1 MARSNSSEMSSPK
14 IPRIIFSTCSNK
26 QSSLDSIR
34 AARERLT
41 SENPSWKYVEFSDA
55 DSMEF
60 IKRNFD
66 ATLFKCFQAIN
77 PVYGA
82 ARADLFRYCLI
93 YQLGGVYLDI
103 KSTTTNKLDK
113 IIRQEDSFL
122 LSQWDNRPG
131 QPHYR
136 WGIHPELSHFPG
148 GEYQQWFIAAQPRH
162 PFLKAV
168 IEKVVR
174 NILDYPLKTE
184 QPRGK
189 NGVLKTTG
197 PIAFTLAINQYI
209 LKNGLSEGGLFRH
222 IDSSKE
228 GFCYS
233 IFEESGMT
241 LTHSHILNSYGKD
254 DATQYS
260 KTHYINRSEPI
271 VIPGKA
277 TVTNN

>member
-1 MARSNSSEMSSPK
+1 MNLPK
-14 IPRIIFSTCSNK
+14 IPRFIFSTCSHK
-26 QSSLDSIR
+26 QSGLNSIR
-34 AARERLT
+34 AARDRLI
-41 SENPSWKYVEFSDA
+41 SENPSWRYVEFSDA
-55 DSMEF
+55 ESIEF
-60 IKRNFD
+60 IKNNFD
-66 ATLFKCFQAIN
+66 ETISSCFQAIN

-103 KSTTTNKLDK
+103 KSTASKQLDR
-113 IIRQEDSFL
+113 IIRDEDSFL

-168 IEKVVR
+168 IEQVIR
-174 NILDYPLKTE
+174 NILDYPSKIE

-209 LKNGLSEGGLFRH
+209 LKHKLSEGDLFRH
-222 IDSSKE
+222 VDSSRE

-233 IFEESGMT
+233 IFEASGMT
-241 LTHSHILNSYGKD
+241 LTHSRVLDSGRE
-254 DATQYS
+254 DAAEGTKNDAVQYS
-260 KTHYINRSEPI
+260 KTHYINRTDPI
-271 VIPGKA
+271 IIPNKSIFPS
-277 TVTNN
+277 T

>member
-1 MARSNSSEMSSPK
+1 MNLPK
-14 IPRIIFSTCSNK
+14 IPRFIFSTCSHK
-26 QSSLDSIR
+26 QSGLNSIR
-34 AARERLT
+34 AARDRLI
-41 SENPSWKYVEFSDA
+41 SENPSWRYVEFSDA
-55 DSMEF
+55 ESIEF
-60 IKRNFD
+60 IKNNFD
-66 ATLFKCFQAIN
+66 ETISSCFQAIN

-103 KSTTTNKLDK
+103 KSTASKQLDR
-113 IIRQEDSFL
+113 IIRDEDGFL

-168 IEKVVR
+168 IEQVIR
-174 NILDYPLKTE
+174 NILDYPSKIE

-209 LKNGLSEGGLFRH
+209 LEHKLSEGDLFRH
-222 IDSSKE
+222 VDSSRE

-233 IFEESGMT
+233 IFEASGMT
-241 LTHSHILNSYGKD
+241 LTHSHALDSGRE
-254 DATQYS
+254 DAAEGTKNDAVKYS
-260 KTHYINRSEPI
+260 KTHYINRTDPI
-271 VIPGKA
+271 VIPNKSIFPS
-277 TVTNN
+277 T